1 MKKILIIT
9 ICFVCVAYWFFRQAN
24 ILQRENDTLRTQVTE
39 LQNKPAPEPCLG
51 GLDIDIDPRLL
62 DRFLQKMRKPI

>member
-1 MKKILIIT
+1 MKKILIII
-9 ICFVCVAYWFFRQAN
+9 ICLVGLAYWFFRQAN
-24 ILQRENDTLRTQVTE
+24 VLEQENKNLKTQISE
-39 LQNKPAPEPCLG
+39 LQNRPAPEPCLG